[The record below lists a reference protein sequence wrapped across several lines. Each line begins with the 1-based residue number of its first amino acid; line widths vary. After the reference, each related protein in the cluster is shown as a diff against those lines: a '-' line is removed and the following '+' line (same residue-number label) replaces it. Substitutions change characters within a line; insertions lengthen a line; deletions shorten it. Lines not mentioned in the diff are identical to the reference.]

1 MRRKNGCSCI
11 NLENGVDAWSRKTRA
26 HASLFGCEA
35 GGRPNRRQRR
45 GARRRRNKGLRGV
58 RYHVR
63 YAGGALSS
71 EGVVL
76 DDEGTRFCGER
87 STTSGT
93 PAAPWAPKTWCS
105 TTKEQGFA
113 GSEAPRPVRRRRL
126 ELGRH
131 GARRRRNK
139 VLRGVRHHVRYAGGA
154 LSSEDVVLDD
164 ERTRACGRRNTTSGT
179 PAAPWAP
186 KTWCSMT
193 KEQDFAGSEAPRPVR
208 RRRLALGRRPIKKG
222 PTHSRSS

>member
-1 MRRKNGCSCI
+1 MRRKKGGSCI
-11 NLENGVDAWSRKTRA
+11 NLESGVDAWSRKTRA

-58 RYHVR
+58 RHHVR
-63 YAGGALSS
+63 YVGGAL
-71 EGVVL
+71 GPKDVVL
-76 DDEGTRFCGER
+76 DDEGTRFCGRR

-113 GSEAPRPVRRRRL
+113 GSEAPRPVRRRPGKSKPL
-126 ELGRH
+126 
-131 GARRRRNK
+131 ARARCR
-139 VLRGVRHHVRYAGGA
+139 V
-154 LSSEDVVLDD
+154 
-164 ERTRACGRRNTTSGT
+164 
-179 PAAPWAP
+179 P
-186 KTWCSMT
+186 
-193 KEQDFAGSEAPRPVR
+193 R
-208 RRRLALGRRPIKKG
+208 RRRLALGRRPTKKG